1 MVSIAQE
8 CKQLFYWQ
16 SETPEAWSR
25 KWREKLS
32 ADERALVEKWDK
44 KWLSRLS
51 RKEEGHGPKKSF

>member
-32 ADERALVEKWDK
+32 ADERALVERWDK
-44 KWLSRLS
+44 KWLSHL
-51 RKEEGHGPKKSF
+51 